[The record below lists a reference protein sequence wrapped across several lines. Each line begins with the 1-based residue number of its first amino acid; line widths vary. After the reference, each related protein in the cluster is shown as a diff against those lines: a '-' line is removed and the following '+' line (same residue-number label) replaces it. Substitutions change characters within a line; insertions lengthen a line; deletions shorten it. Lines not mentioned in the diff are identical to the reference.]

1 MPTAQLYPS
10 TGSAKPTSRAQRR
23 SGARLGKN
31 TGNVGPPPSKDD
43 AKRLSRRSKR
53 YRTRAQLR
61 TFTTLPRITHCGY
74 SVIYGASGVSLKIA
88 EGVAHFSQ
96 LQTCGSVWACP
107 VCGPKI
113 RQRRAAEIN
122 DALQAFVSEGL
133 GVLMLTLTCR
143 HHAGQRLVN
152 LLKSQEAAWR
162 RFMQS
167 KPYRRVVRDHQLGF
181 IQQRETT
188 YGDKNGWHPHRHLA
202 VVLDRPMDLDEI
214 EALRA
219 ALWPAWLSALKA
231 EGLSAEETWI
241 SPSGDIK
248 HPGLDLRAGDP
259 DGLAD
264 YMLKVAG
271 EEGDLAME
279 MMRGDLK
286 RGRLGRRTPEQILED
301 FLDGGEVADRA
312 LWLEYEA
319 ATKGRKMTTW
329 SHGLRERAKVEEEMT
344 DEEVVAL
351 EVGGVTLAT
360 VTRGAWPLV
369 RADSPGGVN
378 LLRAAEQGTW
388 EAELNRLVGP
398 RGWHRGAVPDG

>member
-1 MPTAQLYPS
+1 M
-10 TGSAKPTSRAQRR
+10 
-23 SGARLGKN
+23 
-31 TGNVGPPPSKDD
+31 
-43 AKRLSRRSKR
+43 
-53 YRTRAQLR
+53 
-61 TFTTLPRITHCGY
+61 
-74 SVIYGASGVSLKIA
+74 
-88 EGVAHFSQ
+88 
-96 LQTCGSVWACP
+96 
-107 VCGPKI
+107 
-113 RQRRAAEIN
+113 
-122 DALQAFVSEGL
+122 
-133 GVLMLTLTCR
+133 LMLTLTCR

-152 LLKSQEAAWR
+152 LVKSQEAAWR

-167 KPYRRVVRDHQLGF
+167 KPYRRIVRDHQLGF
-181 IQQRETT
+181 IQQREIT

-202 VVLDRPMDLDEI
+202 LVLKRPLDPDEI
-214 EALRA
+214 EAVRA

-241 SPSGDIK
+241 SPAGEVK

-286 RGRLGRRTPEQILED
+286 SGRLGRRTPEQILAD
-301 FLDGGEVADRA
+301 FLDGGEVADRQ

-369 RADSPGGVN
+369 RADSPGGVA
-378 LLRAAEQGTW
+378 LLRAAEEGTW
-388 EAELNRLVGP
+388 EPYLDRLVGP
-398 RGWHRGAVPDG
+398 RGWQRGAIPDG